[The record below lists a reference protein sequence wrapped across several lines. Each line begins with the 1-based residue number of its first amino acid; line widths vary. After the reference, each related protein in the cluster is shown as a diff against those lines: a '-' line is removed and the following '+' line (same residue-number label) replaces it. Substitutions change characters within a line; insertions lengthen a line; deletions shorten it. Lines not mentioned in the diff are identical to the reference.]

1 MSRHPC
7 TLIGEALQ
15 TAERLLLVTHIRPDG
30 DALGSLLGLGLALFE
45 AGKSVQMVL
54 DDHVPLQFQH
64 LTGSDRIQNKIQED
78 FDLSIA
84 LDCSDRSR
92 LGKFG
97 QESIEWNINIDHHI
111 TNDGYAK
118 INLIETEA
126 VATAEIIAT
135 NLEGWGFKISKAVA
149 NALLMGILTDTI
161 GFRTYNMRSDVLR
174 MAAKLMDS
182 GANLPDLYARNV
194 YQKPFEAVKM
204 WGSGLSRLQRK
215 DGIIWTILTNQ
226 DRKLAGYPGKDDA
239 DMINL
244 LTAIEDAKI
253 SVVFVEQPNGK
264 VKVSWRAVPGVD
276 VSQVAAQFGGGG
288 HPAAAGAELS
298 GEIQNLSEIV
308 LEKTYLLLKE
318 NQRNS
323 ENSKEYRVKL

>member
-1 MSRHPC
+1 MSTHPR
-7 TLIGEALQ
+7 TLIGDALRN
-15 TAERLLLVTHIRPDG
+15 AERLLIATHIRPDG
-30 DALGSLLGLGLALFE
+30 DAIGSLLGLGLALID

-64 LTGSDRIQNKIQED
+64 LIGSERIQSKIQDE

-92 LGKFG
+92 LGIFG

-111 TNDGYAK
+111 TNHGYAK
-118 INLIETEA
+118 INLIEPEA
-126 VATAEIIAT
+126 VATAEVIAT
-135 NLEGWGFKISKAVA
+135 NLEGWGFKISNAVA

-174 MAAKLMDS
+174 LAAKLMDS
-182 GANLPDLYARNV
+182 GANLPELYARNV
-194 YQKPFEAVKM
+194 YQKSFEAVKM
-204 WGSGLSRLQRK
+204 WASGLSRLQRK

-244 LTAIEDAKI
+244 LSAIEDAKI
-253 SVVFVEQPNGK
+253 SIVFVEQPNGK

-276 VSQVAAQFGGGG
+276 VSQIAAQFGGGG
-288 HPAAAGAELS
+288 HPAAAGAELN

-308 LEKTYLLLKE
+308 LEKTYLHLKE
-318 NQRNS
+318 NQGILKILRN
-323 ENSKEYRVKL
+323 KG

>member
-1 MSRHPC
+1 MSSNPHI
-7 TLIGEALQ
+7 LIGEALQ
-15 TAERLLLVTHIRPDG
+15 KAERFLLVTHIRPDG
-30 DALGSLLGLGLALFE
+30 DAIGSLLGLGLALLE

-54 DDHVPLQFQH
+54 DDRVPIQFSH
-64 LTGSDRIQNKIQED
+64 LTGSERIQSEIQGNFE
-78 FDLSIA
+78 LSIA
-84 LDCSDRSR
+84 LDCSDKSR

-97 QESIEWNINIDHHI
+97 QGSIEWNINIDHHI
-111 TNDGYAK
+111 TNDGYAQ
-118 INLIETEA
+118 INLVEPEA

-135 NLEGWGFKISKAVA
+135 NLEGWGFKISHAVA
-149 NALLMGILTDTI
+149 NALLLGIITDTI
-161 GFRTYNMRSDVLR
+161 GFRTFNMRSDVLR
-174 MAAKLMDS
+174 LAAKLMDS
-182 GANLPDLYARNV
+182 GANLPELYARNV

-204 WGSGLSRLQRK
+204 WGSGLSKLQRK

-253 SVVFVEQPNGK
+253 SVVFVEQPDGK

-276 VSQVAAQFGGGG
+276 VAQVATQFGGGG

-308 LEKTYLLLKE
+308 LEKTLLHLKE
-318 NQRNS
+318 NQKYS
-323 ENSKEYRVKL
+323 ENS

>member
-1 MSRHPC
+1 MSNHPQ

-15 TAERLLLVTHIRPDG
+15 NAERFLLVTHIRPDG
-30 DALGSLLGLGLALFE
+30 DAIGSLLGLGLALLE

-64 LTGSDRIQNKIQED
+64 LTGAERIQSEIQGNFE
-78 FDLSIA
+78 LSIA

-97 QESIEWNINIDHHI
+97 HESIEWNINIDHHI
-111 TNDGYAK
+111 TNDGYAQ
-118 INLIETEA
+118 INLVEPEA

-135 NLEGWGFKISKAVA
+135 NLKGWGFKISNAVA

-174 MAAKLMDS
+174 LAAKLMDS
-182 GANLPDLYARNV
+182 GANLPELYARNV

-215 DGIIWTILTNQ
+215 DGIIWTSLTIQ
-226 DRKLAGYPGKDDA
+226 DRKQAGYPGKDDA

-244 LTAIEDAKI
+244 LTSIEDAKI

-264 VKVSWRAVPGVD
+264 VKVSWRAVPGLD
-276 VSQVAAQFGGGG
+276 VSQIAAQFGGGG

-298 GEIQNLSEIV
+298 GEIQNLSESI
-308 LEKTYLLLKE
+308 LEKTFLHLKE
-318 NQRNS
+318 NQKNS
-323 ENSKEYRVKL
+323 ENSKEHRVKL

>member
-1 MSRHPC
+1 MSSHLR

-15 TAERLLLVTHIRPDG
+15 NAERLLLVTHIRPDG
-30 DALGSLLGLGLALFE
+30 DAIGSLLGLGLALID

-54 DDHVPLQFQH
+54 DDHVPLQFKH
-64 LTGSDRIQNKIQED
+64 LTGSERIQSKIRD
-78 FDLSIA
+78 NFDLSIA

-92 LGKFG
+92 LGTFG
-97 QESIEWNINIDHHI
+97 QESLEWNINIDHHI

-135 NLEGWGFKISKAVA
+135 NLEGWGFKISNAVA

-161 GFRTYNMRSDVLR
+161 GFRTYNMRPDVLR
-174 MAAKLMDS
+174 LAAKLMDS
-182 GANLPDLYARNV
+182 GANLPELYARNV

-253 SVVFVEQPNGK
+253 SIVFVEQPNGK

-288 HPAAAGAELS
+288 HPAAAGAELN

-308 LEKTYLLLKE
+308 LEKTYLHLKGK
-318 NQRNS
+318 
-323 ENSKEYRVKL
+323 SKEF